1 MKRILQLD
9 GQLAKE
15 ILGML
20 KYVATAGGVLELH
33 EIHKSTLDAIA
44 LHLFHTEVDVDQLEG
59 SIEGAA
65 ETIEDNELRREIL
78 NMAGILPFLEE
89 DNKENRIDAF
99 ANLSTAFGFSRKF
112 ARELYG
118 LCHHAVVELT
128 ICMLRPASVSAS
140 RSLAGL
146 TLKFAGAAIHADG
159 CKKTLKRYQAYER
172 MDDEIFGKVLT
183 KYYRDN
189 DFALPGT
196 PHAPFSNGLM
206 YHDMHHVIQGYPT
219 TPLGEACVLAF
230 DGALVE
236 QDMGKA
242 LIAYVAQFQ
251 VGLLFDSTL
260 PVWKNQF
267 KPDVVMR
274 AYERGGQCTTNFVA
288 RGFDWSNLLE
298 QPLEAVRAGFNV
310 QLDGAIIQSKDDL
323 WCGDMGLVG
332 ERNSEDMVN
341 QKMRWLQK
349 VFLKLNVNKRD
360 EPESSS

>member
-1 MKRILQLD
+1 MKQIVSVRGEQ
-9 GQLAKE
+9 AKD
-15 ILGML
+15 ILGIL
-20 KYVATAGGVLELH
+20 KCVATAEDSIELH
-33 EIHKSTLDAIA
+33 EIHKATLEAVA
-44 LHLFHTEVDVDQLEG
+44 LHLFQMEIDV
-59 SIEGAA
+59 
-65 ETIEDNELRREIL
+65 NELQASIDGAGEKVVDPGLRKEVM

-89 DNKENRIDAF
+89 ENMETRIDAVAHLGAEF
-99 ANLSTAFGFSRKF
+99 HFSKKF
-112 ARELYG
+112 ARELHG
-118 LCHHAVVELT
+118 LCHHAILELT
-128 ICMLRPASVSAS
+128 ICMLRPAALTSS
-140 RSLAGL
+140 RTLAGL
-146 TLKFAGAAIHADG
+146 TLKFAESVIHADG
-159 CKKTLKRYQAYER
+159 DKKTLKRYQEYER
-172 MDDEIFGKVLT
+172 MDDDIFGKVLT

-230 DGALVE
+230 DGALID

-260 PVWKNQF
+260 PLWKNQF

-274 AYERGGQCTTNFVA
+274 AYERGGQCTTNFLV

-298 QPLEAVRAGFNV
+298 QPLQDVRDHFGV
-310 QLDGAIIQSKDDL
+310 PLEGAIMKDPGDL

-332 ERNSEDMVN
+332 QRDSKDMVD
-341 QKMRWLQK
+341 QKMRWMQK
-349 VFLKLNVNKRD
+349 IFTKLNVKHD
-360 EPESSS
+360 E